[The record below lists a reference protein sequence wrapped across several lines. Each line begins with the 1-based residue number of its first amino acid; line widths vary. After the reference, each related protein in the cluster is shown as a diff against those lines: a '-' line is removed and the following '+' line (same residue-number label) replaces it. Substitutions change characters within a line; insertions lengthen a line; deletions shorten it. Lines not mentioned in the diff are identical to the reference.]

1 MVALGRPSTTWLAQP
16 PTIAQSWARNR
27 AKVTL
32 GPAKSVYLAHSGTGR
47 HLTPKGE
54 ACASHTNKIPLHA
67 PWGWLG
73 RASEATLGLRHLRDE
88 PEASR
93 GVRRSRCSVL
103 RPPRLEKA
111 SSGSASPS
119 WATCGQEARSI
130 HCVRGLRPSKAAKG
144 QRAGVGQ
151 GEDGSVRGR
160 EEKDGLIPQ
169 ECLSLGS
176 LG

>member
-1 MVALGRPSTTWLAQP
+1 MG
-16 PTIAQSWARNR
+16 
-27 AKVTL
+27 
-32 GPAKSVYLAHSGTGR
+32 
-47 HLTPKGE
+47 
-54 ACASHTNKIPLHA
+54 
-67 PWGWLG
+67 
-73 RASEATLGLRHLRDE
+73 SEATLGLRNLRDE

-103 RPPRLEKA
+103 RPPRLEKG

-130 HCVRGLRPSKAAKG
+130 HCVRGLRPSKATKG

-160 EEKDGLIPQ
+160 EEKDGPIPKNV
-169 ECLSLGS
+169 CPSAAWAG
-176 LG
+176 